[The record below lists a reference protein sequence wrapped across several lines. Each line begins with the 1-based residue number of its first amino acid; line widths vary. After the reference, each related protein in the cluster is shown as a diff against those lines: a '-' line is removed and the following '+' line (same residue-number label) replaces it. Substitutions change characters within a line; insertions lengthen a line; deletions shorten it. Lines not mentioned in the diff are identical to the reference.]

1 MNMVK
6 RHSYEIIL
14 HPYVAEKSLTLMDRE
29 NKLQFIVK
37 RDATKQE
44 IKRAM
49 EEIFEVKVE
58 SVNTMITKNGKK
70 ATIKL
75 TPEYS
80 AEEVGMRI
88 GIF

>member
-1 MNMVK
+1 
-6 RHSYEIIL
+6 
-14 HPYVAEKSLTLMDRE
+14 MDRE

-37 RDATKQE
+37 RDATKYE
-44 IKRAM
+44 IQNAI

-58 SVNTMITKNGKK
+58 SVNTMITKRGKK
-70 ATIKL
+70 ATVKL

-88 GIF
+88 GVF

>member
-1 MNMVK
+1 M
-6 RHSYEIIL
+6 RDPYEIIL
-14 HPYVAEKSLTLMDRE
+14 HPYVTERALFMMDRE

-37 RDATKQE
+37 KDATKEE
-44 IKRAM
+44 IKRAI

-58 SVNTMITKNGKK
+58 SVNTMVTKYGKK
-70 ATIKL
+70 AIVKL

-88 GIF
+88 GVF